1 MKKIFCISLFAAYS
15 FFCQSVLAQSATDE
29 ACRAFVREP
38 QVEVAV
44 AYGKLKYDF
53 SKNNRSLTRL
63 HIRQYGSVP
72 AGNYVNGLAT
82 NDLTTE
88 ISFKLNKNTLP
99 NGTVCVYPA
108 TIKLKIAMDNP
119 TIYLSKDMDKNS
131 CRYQIAL
138 RHEQTHQQINAE
150 ALDYYLPLIQKQ
162 FVAAVKD
169 FPFISASYDVN
180 LKLAQEQFKDKY
192 LQGVNTLLEEM
203 KNEINNEQSK
213 QDNQTQYDYEQ
224 ALCK

>member
-1 MKKIFCISLFAAYS
+1 MRTVQVSEITINIKEMCI
-15 FFCQSVLAQSATDE
+15 E
-29 ACRAFVREP
+29 A
-38 QVEVAV
+38 
-44 AYGKLKYDF
+44 
-53 SKNNRSLTRL
+53 N
-63 HIRQYGSVP
+63 H
-72 AGNYVNGLAT
+72 
-82 NDLTTE
+82 
-88 ISFKLNKNTLP
+88 
-99 NGTVCVYPA
+99 
-108 TIKLKIAMDNP
+108 
-119 TIYLSKDMDKNS
+119 YLSKDMDKNS
-131 CRYQIAL
+131 CRYQVAL

-192 LQGVNTLLEEM
+192 LQGVNSLLEEM

-213 QDNQTQYDYEQ
+213 LDNQSQYDYEQ